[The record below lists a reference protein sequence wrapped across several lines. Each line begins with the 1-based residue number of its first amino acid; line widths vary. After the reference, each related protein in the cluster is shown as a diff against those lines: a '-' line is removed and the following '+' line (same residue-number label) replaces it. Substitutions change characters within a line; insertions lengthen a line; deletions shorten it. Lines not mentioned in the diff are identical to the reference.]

1 MFLGTRAV
9 PGSPDEDEPHWDR
22 PPSAIPAPLSGA
34 GIGYGV
40 RPPVPAGPPAG
51 GSAGHVR
58 VAAPSA
64 VEALKRRNQQ
74 EAEDLSDI
82 E

>member
-1 MFLGTRAV
+1 M
-9 PGSPDEDEPHWDR
+9 PGSPEDEPQWDR

-40 RPPVPAGPPAG
+40 RPPAPPAG
-51 GSAGHVR
+51 GSAGHVK
-58 VAAPSA
+58 VAAHSP
-64 VEALKRRNQQ
+64 VQQEFKRRNLQ